1 MDLPY
6 QLFFNISAG
15 LGFTMAGWIIRSI
28 YDALEKLKV
37 DLIELE
43 REIHAKY
50 VEKDDYK
57 DDVRELK
64 SMLTALFDKLDNKAD
79 K

>member
-1 MDLPY
+1 MMDY
-6 QLFFNISAG
+6 QLLFNISAG

-50 VEKDDYK
+50 VMRDDYK
-57 DDVRELK
+57 DDIRELK

>member
-1 MDLPY
+1 MDY

-15 LGFTMAGWIIRSI
+15 IAFTMAGWIIRSI

-50 VEKDDYK
+50 VMRDDYK
-57 DDVRELK
+57 DDIRELK
-64 SMLTALFDKLDNKAD
+64 NMLTALFDKLDNKAD

>member
-1 MDLPY
+1 MDY
-6 QLFFNISAG
+6 QLLFNISAG

-37 DLIELE
+37 DLIDLE

-50 VEKDDYK
+50 VMKDDYK
-57 DDVRELK
+57 EDVRELK
-64 SMLTALFDKLDNKAD
+64 AMLTQLFDKLDKKLD

>member
-1 MDLPY
+1 MDY
-6 QLFFNISAG
+6 QLLFNISAG

-37 DLIELE
+37 DLIDLE

-50 VEKDDYK
+50 VQKDDFK
-57 DDVRELK
+57 EDIRELK
-64 SMLTALFDKLDNKAD
+64 SMLTMLFDKLDSKLD

>member
-1 MDLPY
+1 MDY
-6 QLFFNISAG
+6 QLLFNISAG

-37 DLIELE
+37 DLIDLE

-50 VEKDDYK
+50 VQKDDFK
-57 DDVRELK
+57 EDIRELK
-64 SMLTALFDKLDNKAD
+64 AMLTMLFDKLDSKLD

>member
-15 LGFTMAGWIIRSI
+15 LVFTISGWTIRSI

-37 DLIELE
+37 DLIQLE

-57 DDVRELK
+57 DDIRELK